1 MKIANIQSYN
11 FNAMNCDSNKAK
23 NKTAFT
29 AQIPAQIE
37 RKVLTE
43 SVENGS
49 KFLSAVKAQ
58 LTNIRK
64 WGKPDTV
71 LNEAYDLERGIT
83 SIGID
88 NFSISKSY
96 GMDLPNKST
105 LVETIMSLKEKD
117 IINAEKELENI
128 VDNNKTD
135 LIMKAFDN
143 PKLMKK
149 ITGKVNPDN
158 NELAAA
164 IDKLPEERITE
175 LRFGL
180 DEPSKYTLSDDIIH
194 FDFPEA

>member
-1 MKIANIQSYN
+1 MRIANIQSYN
-11 FNAMNCDSNKAK
+11 YNAMNCDSNKGK

-71 LNEAYDLERGIT
+71 LNEAYDLEKGTT

-96 GMDLPNKST
+96 GMGLPNKST
-105 LVETIMSLKEKD
+105 LAETIMSLKEKD
-117 IINAEKELENI
+117 
-128 VDNNKTD
+128 
-135 LIMKAFDN
+135 
-143 PKLMKK
+143 
-149 ITGKVNPDN
+149 
-158 NELAAA
+158 
-164 IDKLPEERITE
+164 
-175 LRFGL
+175 
-180 DEPSKYTLSDDIIH
+180 Y
-194 FDFPEA
+194 